1 MKNASKVEAKKK
13 VKKHGKKK
21 SKEEG
26 SKRKSAKSK
35 SRKTRDDSSSLEED
49 SSSEEDE
56 LRSKKKS
63 RKEQDD
69 EFESGMNP
77 SEKLLRLRWE
87 KRNEKMSSGP
97 STPQGSQGFS
107 PYSAQSPPPPTHRGM
122 GQWVGG
128 RGSSGRSRQRR
139 VRGTA
144 PTRRPSRSLPAR
156 VTRTG
161 PGGG

>member
-1 MKNASKVEAKKK
+1 MKKASKEEAKKK
-13 VKKHGKKK
+13 VKKHGKKEA
-21 SKEEG
+21 KEKG

-49 SSSEEDE
+49 SRSEEDE
-56 LRSKKKS
+56 PRSKKKS

-77 SEKLLRLRWE
+77 SEKLLRLQWE
-87 KRNEKMSSGP
+87 KWNEKMSSGP

-107 PYSAQSPPPPTHRGM
+107 PYSAQSPAPYYAHGYGT
-122 GQWVGG
+122 VGG
-128 RGSSGRSRQRR
+128 GSGQQWSSPQHR
-139 VRGTA
+139 VRGAA
-144 PTRRPSRSLPAR
+144 PTKRPRRSLPAR